1 MMGSPLIKIIRRKL
15 KWITR
20 KNNIYQLPHAKA
32 RTRNFY
38 MPHVHEDSCYYSFQH
53 RQKHRGSERLINW
66 PKFTLHRS
74 RFQHLFSLNFQ
85 LSWFQHKI
93 HNIPQR
99 KKTQKRKKK
108 RILWSSCKYSKR
120 KSMSVQYIF
129 SYSMSQK
136 EKNKIKHNAVII
148 NPILNAFPQ
157 DQILL
162 QIQTSL
168 TI

>member
-1 MMGSPLIKIIRRKL
+1 MMHSLLIKIIRRKL

-32 RTRNFY
+32 RTRSFH
-38 MPHVHEDSCYYSFQH
+38 MPHVHEDSCYYSFQP

-74 RFQHLFSLNFQ
+74 RFQPLFSLNFQ

-99 KKTQKRKKK
+99 KKLRKERKKEFFGLPASTPRESQCLCNIYSPIQCHRKKK
-108 RILWSSCKYSKR
+108 TK
-120 KSMSVQYIF
+120 
-129 SYSMSQK
+129 
-136 EKNKIKHNAVII
+136 
-148 NPILNAFPQ
+148 
-157 DQILL
+157 
-162 QIQTSL
+162 
-168 TI
+168 